1 MKLVNAVSTT
11 LIMGALLL
19 SLSGCDRSEGPVEK
33 AGKEIDQAAE
43 QAGDKIEEAAEEI
56 QDAAQGD

>member
-1 MKLVNAVSTT
+1 MKLVNTVSTP
-11 LIMGALLL
+11 LIIGALLL
-19 SLSGCDRSEGPVEK
+19 SLSGCDRNEGPVEK

-43 QAGDKIEEAAEEI
+43 QAGDKIEETGEKI